1 MLDHIHWDNGLTIN
15 LSISIVIIVGVFST
29 SNVYVMGLLV
39 LLLPTNVQCESLEHI
54 INKHFKEFLEA
65 SQVKYL

>member
-29 SNVYVMGLLV
+29 SNVYVMCVSGTISNSV
-39 LLLPTNVQCESLEHI
+39 AHNCEM
-54 INKHFKEFLEA
+54 
-65 SQVKYL
+65 